1 MGRISESGRDLQKK
15 IQGLSRRAKWFAL
28 QGDMRGKSVGIS
40 FFKAFQRLEAQL
52 LALITSAKQ
61 AERFAQEAKSHFEL
75 FFNMSPDAI
84 MISRFHD
91 GVIVECNAAFLAL
104 SGYQLEDVMSPAF
117 STTNLYAHAYDKMKI
132 LSLLQENGVCSNLE
146 AAFRRK
152 DGVTRIGLFSAK
164 LILLGEV
171 QHVISIT
178 RDITE
183 RKLVEEELRKSEARY
198 RMLAENIKDVI
209 WTLNTETLRFSY
221 VSPSVQQL
229 RGYSPEEVMAQ
240 PLEAALVPEAAAKIC
255 EHIQSGAADYLSG
268 RQPPDQYYVTEVAQP
283 CKNGSVVWTEV
294 VTRYYM
300 NPESGVVEVRGV
312 TRDISERKA
321 KEAEILFLSYHD
333 QLTGLYNRRFYEE
346 ELKRLDIE
354 RNLPIALVMADVNGL
369 KMTNDAF
376 GHVAGDELLKAI
388 AHIIKGACRFDDIVA
403 RIGGDEFMLLLP
415 KTDYNAAGNI
425 VRRIKRATGAC
436 KVGNTVPSVSFGW
449 SVKTSEQECISRIYM
464 QAEDHMYRNKLSESS
479 SMKSETIRLITK
491 TIFEKNGRE
500 EAHAKRV
507 SQLCAQLA
515 LDLGLS
521 AEEGAE
527 LKTAGLMHDIGK
539 IGVKEGVL
547 VKTDNLTHSEWQ
559 EIRRHPETGYH
570 ILSAVH
576 EFAEIAKVILAHHE
590 NWDGSGYP
598 KGLKGE
604 NIPLKARILAIAEA
618 YDAMT
623 NDTAYKGKIDGASA
637 LQELRKQA
645 GKQFDPALVQVF
657 IEKTIMTMNNN
668 GEGGNTC
675 NGI

>member
-1 MGRISESGRDLQKK
+1 MSRISESGRDLQTK
-15 IQGLSRRAKWFAL
+15 IRGLNRQAKWFIL
-28 QGDMRGKSVGIS
+28 HGDTREENVGIS
-40 FFKAFQRLEAQL
+40 FFKAFRQLEAQL
-52 LALITSAKQ
+52 LALIDSAKQ
-61 AERFAQEAKSHFEL
+61 AERLAQEAKNHFEL

-84 MISRFHD
+84 MISRFQD
-91 GVIVECNAAFLAL
+91 GAIVECNEAFLAL
-104 SGYQLEDVMSPAF
+104 SGYRLEEVLNPAF
-117 STTNLYAHAYDKMKI
+117 STANLYAHAYDKMKI
-132 LSLLQENGVCSNLE
+132 LSLLQEKGVCSNME
-146 AAFRRK
+146 AVFRKR
-152 DGVTRIGLFSAK
+152 DGEVRTGLFSAK
-164 LILLGEV
+164 VIMLGEV
-171 QHVISIT
+171 KHVISIT

-183 RKLVEEELRKSEARY
+183 RKQVEEELRKSEARY

-209 WTLNTETLRFSY
+209 WTLNTETLRFTY
-221 VSPSVQQL
+221 ISPSVFQL
-229 RGYSPEEVMAQ
+229 RGYTPEEVMAQ
-240 PLEAALVPEAAAKIC
+240 SLEEVLTPEVADDIREKIRAGAVAYLAGRQLSDQDEVLEA
-255 EHIQSGAADYLSG
+255 
-268 RQPPDQYYVTEVAQP
+268 AQP
-283 CKNGSVVWTEV
+283 CKNGSVVWTES
-294 VTRYYM
+294 VTRYYT
-300 NPESGVVEVRGV
+300 NQDSGVVEMRGV

-333 QLTGLYNRRFYEE
+333 QLTELYNRRFYEE

-354 RNLPIALVMADVNGL
+354 RNLPISLVMADVNGL

-376 GHVAGDELLKAI
+376 GHAAGDELLKAI
-388 AHIIKGACRFDDIVA
+388 ARIIKGACRFDDIVA
-403 RIGGDEFMLLLP
+403 RIGGDEFILLLP
-415 KTDYNAAGNI
+415 RTDSNAAGNI
-425 VRRIKRATGAC
+425 VRRIKRVVGAC
-436 KVGNTVPSVSFGW
+436 KVGNTIPSVSFGW
-449 SVKTSEQECISRIYM
+449 SVKTSAHESMARVYM
-464 QAEDHMYRNKLSESS
+464 QADDHMYRNKLSESS

-507 SQLCAQLA
+507 SLLCAQLA

-521 AEEGAE
+521 AEDGAE

-547 VKTDNLTHSEWQ
+547 VKTDNLTHLEWQ

-623 NDTAYKGKIDGASA
+623 NDTVYKGKIDAA
-637 LQELRKQA
+637 AAVQELQKQA

-657 IEKTIMTMNNN
+657 VEKTLTTMNNN